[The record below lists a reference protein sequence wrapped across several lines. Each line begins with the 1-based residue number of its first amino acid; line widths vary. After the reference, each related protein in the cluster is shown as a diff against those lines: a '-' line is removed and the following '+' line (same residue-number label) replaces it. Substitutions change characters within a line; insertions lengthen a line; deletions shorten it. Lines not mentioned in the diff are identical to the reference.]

1 LTTQGNKPPRGLQ
14 KGGKT
19 LWKQVLNGWEV
30 PPEQYQVL
38 ENCCKSQDRI
48 DSLQATLEREGLT
61 VRDRFGKP
69 IPHPAAS
76 LLTAEIRNF
85 GTLYRLLCLSAP
97 SGEEPLGRGR
107 QLGWSLEGD

>member
-1 LTTQGNKPPRGLQ
+1 MNKPPKGLQ

-48 DSLQATLEREGLT
+48 DTLQAQLKKEGMT
-61 VRDRFGKP
+61 VKNRFGVV
-69 IPHPAAS
+69 IAHPSAS
-76 LLTAEIRNF
+76 LLRAEIANF
-85 GTLYRLLCLSAP
+85 GTLYRLLCLAAP

-107 QLGWSLEGD
+107 QNGWSLEGD